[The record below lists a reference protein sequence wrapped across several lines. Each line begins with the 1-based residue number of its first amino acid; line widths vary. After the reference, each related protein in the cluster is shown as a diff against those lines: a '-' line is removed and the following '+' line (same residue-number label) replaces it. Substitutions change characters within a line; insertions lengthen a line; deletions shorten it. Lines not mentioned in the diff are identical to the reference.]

1 MLPAFSLCVHSSA
14 VEPPIELDEISVLRV
29 QGRALWVGTRAGFIL
44 ILDREKVEKGE
55 PPLLGLQKCGEGRV
69 SDICPLSADMQHTAR
84 MRVMCSLEHCN
95 ETSGLVMIWEYH
107 PRLDGVRLA
116 NMKRLSSHQSM
127 SSSSD
132 GPDKHTATAAK
143 VHANASKAERWAGG
157 VAFEGSHSDQADDLA
172 GQTGGNHGDNT
183 KPVDD
188 TTTSLAGGE
197 NDAIVGCRDDAVTLT
212 GTVNHGYVTGELGK
226 EDALTQ
232 PPSKAEP
239 RNAFTS
245 SSQRAP
251 TVGNDVV
258 PVVETNKHSSGTG
271 SSMEVASLS
280 AEPSDLATSKSQPL
294 LPLLELGETSL
305 LSCSSNCSG
314 SGPEERAVP
323 GGREEGHSLG
333 SWEVVPDPP
342 VPPPGGGACTEQSKH
357 DATDKEGAT
366 TLSADDSTLI
376 DLTVDGST
384 LIDLAVDGSTL
395 IDLAVGGTQ
404 GGQTND
410 PASCPPH
417 QEPPKPGGTAVI
429 NEVGESNVESDS
441 SDQPDHPSVTS

>member
-1 MLPAFSLCVHSSA
+1 MHSSA

-69 SDICPLSADMQHTAR
+69 SDICPLSDDMQHTAR

-132 GPDKHTATAAK
+132 GPDNHTATAAK
-143 VHANASKAERWAGG
+143 VHANASKAERWSGG

-172 GQTGGNHGDNT
+172 GQTGGNHGDNK

-197 NDAIVGCRDDAVTLT
+197 NDAIVGCHDDAVTLT
-212 GTVNHGYVTGELGK
+212 CTGNHGYVTAELGK
-226 EDALTQ
+226 EDTLTQ

-239 RNAFTS
+239 SNAFTS

-258 PVVETNKHSSGTG
+258 PVVETNRHSSGTG

-294 LPLLELGETSL
+294 LELGETSL
-305 LSCSSNCSG
+305 LSCSNCSG
-314 SGPEERAVP
+314 NGPEERAVS
-323 GGREEGHSLG
+323 GGREEGHSLS

-342 VPPPGGGACTEQSKH
+342 VPLPGGGACTEQSKH
-357 DATDKEGAT
+357 DATDKEVAT

-376 DLTVDGST
+376 DLAVDGST

-417 QEPPKPGGTAVI
+417 QEPPKPGGIAVI
-429 NEVGESNVESDS
+429 NEVAEPNVESDS